1 MEAIQTV
8 TIPYKPRYPQNEIHK
23 TIESHRFSVL
33 VAHRRMGKTV
43 LSVNHLIK
51 RAFTDGKEDGFY
63 AYIAPFRVQ
72 AEQIAW
78 GYLKHFTEGIPMI
91 KIHEQKLQI
100 TLPNGARIRIF
111 GADNPD
117 SLRGIY
123 LDGAVMD
130 EVAQMKPEVWGEIIR
145 PALADRGGWAV
156 FIGTPKGVNLFSQLY
171 DKALSLQ
178 AQGNDDWVGL
188 LYSVDQTNV
197 IPQKE
202 LQALRQ
208 EMSENEFRQE
218 FLCDFSAASDN
229 ALISIDLVREA
240 SIRHYREQDYNCSP
254 RIMGVDVARF
264 GSDASVIVKRQGVV
278 CFEPIIIRKIDNMA
292 LADLVATHIAEWQ
305 PDAVFI
311 DIGNGSG
318 VVDRLRQL
326 NFAVTEVAFGSAA
339 IRNDLYANKRM
350 EMWAEMAKW
359 LQSGGSIPPLALMQA
374 DLSAPTYGYTNRG
387 VKALESKD
395 KIKERI
401 GRSTDCGDALALTFA
416 APVSPNINK
425 HLAETL
431 YNEATT
437 YDPEAEFD
445 RAWRH

>member
-1 MEAIQTV
+1 
-8 TIPYKPRYPQNEIHK
+8 
-23 TIESHRFSVL
+23 
-33 VAHRRMGKTV
+33 MGKTV

-51 RAFTDGKEDGFY
+51 RAITDGKQDGFY
-63 AYIAPFRVQ
+63 AYIAPYRTQ

-78 GYLKHFTEGIPMI
+78 GYLKKYTEDFPLL
-91 KIHEQKLQI
+91 KVHEQKLQI

-156 FIGTPKGVNLFSQLY
+156 FIGTPKGVNLFSQMY
-171 DKALSLQ
+171 DKALALQ
-178 AQGNDDWVGL
+178 ADGNEDWVAL
-188 LYSVDQTNV
+188 LYSVEQTGV
-197 IPQKE
+197 IPPRE
-202 LQALRQ
+202 LEALRQ

-218 FLCDFSAASDN
+218 FMCDFNAAADN

-240 SIRHYREQDYNCSP
+240 STRQYREHDYAASP
-254 RIMGVDVARF
+254 RILGVDVARF
-264 GSDASVIVKRQGVV
+264 GSDASVIIKRQGVV
-278 CFEPIIIRKIDNMA
+278 AFPPMIIRKIDNMA
-292 LADLVATHIAEWQ
+292 LADQVALQIAEWK

-326 NFAVTEVAFGSAA
+326 NFPVTEVAFGGAA
-339 IRNDLYANKRM
+339 RRADLYQNKRM
-350 EMWAEMAKW
+350 EMWAEMAEW
-359 LQSGGSIPPLALMQA
+359 LRAGGAIPPLALLQA
-374 DLSAPTYGYTNRG
+374 DLSAPTYGYTPRG
-387 VKALESKD
+387 VKALEPKD

-416 APVSPNINK
+416 APVAPMLDRRFASQIYPD
-425 HLAETL
+425 ESS
-431 YNEATT
+431 T
-437 YDPEAEFD
+437 YDADQAFD
-445 RAWRH
+445 QQWR